1 MKNRKGIIKIDLEF
15 FKEEDNLLVLK
26 DVFSNLVPVFIT
38 EDFVP
43 VFITEDFEHKTYHC
57 LSLRFD
63 EVKEGEEVPI
73 YDVQVEKSVDI
84 MSNKDYCINFKRLI

>member
-1 MKNRKGIIKIDLEF
+1 MKNRKGIIKIDLKF
-15 FKEEDNLLVLK
+15 FREEDSLLVLK

-38 EDFVP
+38 EDFK
-43 VFITEDFEHKTYHC
+43 HKTYHC

-84 MSNKDYCINFKRLI
+84 MSNKDYCINFKRLK